1 MFIDLCL
8 YIFLSIEAQMFE
20 ANCNRLLR
28 FLEVSALF
36 IALARSGGHQLKGGV
51 LKLEPAGSKKEYARK
66 GTSWRDRRKVRWCAV
81 RESFLVIMCDAG
93 EVCQVPPSNIRA

>member
-1 MFIDLCL
+1 
-8 YIFLSIEAQMFE
+8 MFE

-36 IALARSGGHQLKGGV
+36 MALARSGGYQLKAGV

-66 GTSWRDRRKVRWCAV
+66 GTSWHDRRKGRWCAV
-81 RESFLVIMCDAG
+81 RESYLVIMREAG
-93 EVCQVPPSNIRA
+93 EVCQVSTSNI

>member
-1 MFIDLCL
+1 
-8 YIFLSIEAQMFE
+8 MFE

-36 IALARSGGHQLKGGV
+36 IALARSSGYQLKAGV

-66 GTSWRDRRKVRWCAV
+66 STSWRDRRRGRWCAV
-81 RESFLVIMCDAG
+81 RESYLVIMREAG
-93 EVCQVPPSNIRA
+93 EV